1 MKKRLKLKKVTI
13 QDLDEGVLETMVG
26 AGGTVNP
33 TCDQNTCQ
41 QTCPN
46 TCAQTC
52 ASCGTCGSC
61 GTCASCASCGTC
73 ATQCGCGS
81 TELCC

>member
-13 QDLDEGVLETMVG
+13 QDLDEGALETLVG
-26 AGGTVNP
+26 AGVTDP
-33 TCDQNTCQ
+33 TCTGPNE
-41 QTCPN
+41 N
-46 TCAQTC
+46 TCAGTC
-52 ASCGTCGSC
+52 VTCISCGSC

-73 ATQCGCGS
+73 ATQCGCGT